1 MGQTRGKPVPSGRCS
16 TSVFNDDEESTSCI
30 ALSDWVMEDCKK
42 GPVTAHV
49 WDFAGQVMTHALHQF
64 FFSVRCVYVL
74 VLTGHTRR

>member
-1 MGQTRGKPVPSGRCS
+1 
-16 TSVFNDDEESTSCI
+16 
-30 ALSDWVMEDCKK
+30 MEDCKK